1 MVYFENLSF
10 LSLVIGLVKTRNLF
24 KSFMRNDVDI
34 FYIDATLFSQ
44 FAVIPLFR
52 FCGARIRQLH
62 FRLLDI
68 VDETG
73 ELVRLRI
80 TRSDLLEIQNKI
92 LESEAYKAI
101 YHDSWQQERL
111 KEFISKSI
119 IDGHIRNVDS
129 VSRFLLLTE
138 VVAWHMR
145 SSGISE
151 SVFMVRNRPWFGIYE
166 DYAAKYKINLLSI
179 KYGQG
184 YIIKKSYFYET
195 LLKFPLL
202 YRIFRNIKHG
212 YVFDSWN
219 KEINPIPK
227 VYIEGRGDVNLE
239 NNGDHSDFFW
249 QLNSDFPKINILYKH
264 HSRFEKEY
272 LEGHGVHTAPEGCEL
287 NSIYQSVCKSVYKK
301 PQLTRDFRF
310 RDEINTIEP
319 ILNSYDY
326 ERYNWGS
333 FFHVHKVKVYF
344 TWFKYDSSHMV
355 VADAIKENGG
365 ISAVWQMALD
375 GYENAECKIGA
386 DIVFTHSDFSN
397 QIEERLGSKV
407 KYNIITGYPKD
418 YVGSL
423 VKKRAL
429 SLRETLQTN
438 GAEKIIFAI
447 DENSGADERWHT
459 GHGLQR
465 ENYSF
470 VLEKVLDTPW
480 LGVVFK
486 PKNAQTLRAR
496 LGGVAE
502 LLERAEKTGRCFI
515 YEDSG
520 RHTTSAPPILA
531 GLSAD
536 VCIHG
541 HLSSGT
547 AALECVLEGLPTLL
561 IDREGCPNS
570 KLYELPEGKVIF
582 KSWPETIDAIM
593 EHFQTPGGVPGFG
606 DWSPILDEL
615 DPFRDGKA
623 AYRIGTYLH
632 WLIQGF
638 EKGMKREE
646 IMAEAAE
653 KYRKQWGADKVLSA

>member
-1 MVYFENLSF
+1 MIYFENLSF
-10 LSLVIGLVKTRNLF
+10 LSIVIGLVKARNLF
-24 KSFMRNDVDI
+24 KSFMRNEVDI
-34 FYIDATLFSQ
+34 FYVDATLFSQ
-44 FAVIPLFR
+44 FAVIPLLR

-62 FRLLDI
+62 FRMLDI
-68 VDETG
+68 VDERG
-73 ELVRLRI
+73 ELVRFRI
-80 TRSDLLEIQNKI
+80 TRSDLFEIQNKI
-92 LESEAYKAI
+92 LKSEAYKAI

-119 IDGHIRNVDS
+119 IDDDHIRNVNS
-129 VSRFLLLTE
+129 VSRILLLIE
-138 VVAWHMR
+138 IVAWHMR

-151 SVFMVRNRPWFGIYE
+151 SVFMVRNRAWFGTYK
-166 DYAAKYKINLLSI
+166 DYAAKHKINLLSI

-184 YIIKKSYFYET
+184 NIFKKSYFYDT
-195 LLKFPLL
+195 LLKYPLL
-202 YRIFRNIKHG
+202 YRMFRNIRYG
-212 YVFDSWN
+212 YVFGIGN
-219 KEINPIPK
+219 KKINPIPK

-249 QLNSDFPKINILYKH
+249 QLNSGFPKTNILYKH
-264 HSRFEKEY
+264 YSRLEKDY
-272 LEGHGVHTAPEGCEL
+272 LEDHGVNTAVEGCEL
-287 NSIYQSVCKSVYKK
+287 NSMYQSIFKSAYKK
-301 PQLTRDFRF
+301 PQLTRGFRF
-310 RDEINTIEP
+310 RDEINTIET

-326 ERYNWGS
+326 RRYNWGS
-333 FFHVHKVKVYF
+333 FFHLHKVKVYF

-365 ISAVWQMALD
+365 ISAVWQMAFD

-386 DIVFTHSDFSN
+386 DIAFIHSDFSN
-397 QIEERLGSKV
+397 HIEEKLGSKV

-429 SLRETLQTN
+429 SLRENLQTN

-447 DENSGADERWHT
+447 DENSLPDERWHT

-470 VLEKVLDTPW
+470 VLEKVLNTPW
-480 LGVVFK
+480 LGVIFK
-486 PKNAQTLRAR
+486 PKNAQNLRAR

-502 LLERAEKTGRCFI
+502 LLARAEKTGRCFI

-547 AALECVLEGLPTLL
+547 AALECALEGLPTLL
-561 IDREGCPNS
+561 IDREGCPKS

-582 KSWPETIDAIM
+582 KDWPETIDACM

-623 AYRIGTYLH
+623 AYRMGTYLH

-638 EKGMKREE
+638 EKGMEREE
-646 IMAEAAE
+646 IMYEAAE
-653 KYRKQWGADKVLSA
+653 KYRKQWGSDKVL